1 VVDRGG
7 VPLCVIH
14 SAANVYDSK
23 VLEEAVDAISP
34 IRKPHSRP
42 RKRPKTL
49 HADKGY
55 NFGGCRKALRK

>member
-55 NFGGCRKALRK
+55 NF